1 MLGPNCPQGAKFF
14 NNNAEMIVKENVS
27 SKHVKMAKVDMSMI
41 ADKSTTKVDTI
52 DKDKTKK
59 EVVVIRNDKSTKK
72 TQYDNYWQVKW
83 NWWTN
88 EYW

>member
-72 TQYDNYWQVKW
+72 TQYDNYWQVK
-83 NWWTN
+83 
-88 EYW
+88 

>member
-1 MLGPNCPQGAKFF
+1 MLGPNCPRGAKFF
-14 NNNAEMIVKENVS
+14 NNNVEMIVKENVS

-52 DKDKTKK
+52 DKDKTRK

-72 TQYDNYWQVKW
+72 TQYDNYWQVK
-83 NWWTN
+83 
-88 EYW
+88 